1 MVVVVLMVMMMI
13 VIILIKDITVKL
25 HPFLTSTLEVSGKL
39 CALVTLYLWGKS
51 PQFLLNC
58 RPGGPQSRCGCFGE
72 EASCLC

>member
-1 MVVVVLMVMMMI
+1 MVVVVVMMMI

-25 HPFLTSTLEVSGKL
+25 HPFLTSTLEVSGQL

-58 RPGGPQSRCGCFGE
+58 RPGGPQSWCGCFGE